1 MNLINKNKTRFA
13 FTVSVAAH
21 LILISCFFLFVN
33 KKEVP
38 HKLETKNLQIS
49 FAQTNKQKISTQL
62 TQELENVK
70 PKMQESNKIK
80 QKKIEPNK
88 DQIASQMT
96 KKIEVN
102 ETKIEP
108 KIIKKQTVEHPE
120 ETKIAKTQQEK
131 IIEKP
136 QAVEQKQPQIIVQN
150 IPKTTAVQ
158 QQSLESFLG
167 SKIEPA
173 IDEKTQSY
181 IKLYGKEFESFD
193 SATKKYLIDN
203 LSGIGNVTKKYLTYP
218 QISIKTNQQGLNAV
232 EFILMPNGDINDLK
246 LLQSSFY
253 SALDQSTLRTIQIAY
268 KDYPKPSK
276 PTKIRI
282 YINYILR

>member
-13 FTVSVAAH
+13 LTVSVATH
-21 LILISCFFLFVN
+21 LILISCFFLFTN

-38 HKLETKNLQIS
+38 RKLETKNLQIS
-49 FAQTNKQKISTQL
+49 FTQTNKQKISTQII
-62 TQELENVK
+62 QELENVK
-70 PKMQESNKIK
+70 PKIQESTTIK

-88 DQIASQMT
+88 DQIASQVT
-96 KKIEVN
+96 KKNEVN

-167 SKIEPA
+167 SKIEPV

-232 EFILMPNGDINDLK
+232 EFVLMPNGDINDLK